1 MSGTITN
8 IDKARQALEQAST
21 LDDILQIRDK
31 AEAIRC
37 YVKAQKQSLE
47 VQNRAAEIKLR
58 AERKAG
64 ELLATMEKQ
73 KGGRPEK
80 TGDSVSPVSETKLA
94 DIGVTKKQS
103 SRWQREAALPEAD
116 FVALIQT
123 CNQAGEE
130 LTQAAVLRAAQPTH
144 VSQNSCE
151 NEWYTPPQYVE
162 AARSAMGAIDVDP
175 ASSVVAQQ
183 TVNAAMWYGIDDDG
197 LSKEWKGR
205 VWLNPPYSKDLIG
218 RFVAKLKESVAD
230 GVTTQA
236 VLLVNNATDTAWF
249 HDIAGSVSAACFIRG
264 RISFHDSSGKPA
276 NKPLQGQM
284 ALYLG
289 NQPESFC
296 RAFSGF
302 GAVFGGVGVEAGAV
316 KVTAI
321 TPSLPSRF
329 AAVVALWK
337 QIEDAMAEADKSERL
352 RIRFWLSDRLDDVT
366 SSEQKDGDA

>member
-8 IDKARQALEQAST
+8 IDKARRALEQAST

-73 KGGRPEK
+73 HGSRGVGKKVESRNVTPLPELGISK
-80 TGDSVSPVSETKLA
+80 M
-94 DIGVTKKQS
+94 QS

-151 NEWYTPPQYVE
+151 NEWYTPPQYIE

-175 ASSVVAQQ
+175 ASSAVAQK
-183 TVNAAMWYGIDDDG
+183 TVNATMWYGIDDDG

-264 RISFHDSSGKPA
+264 RISFHDSSGRPA
-276 NKPLQGQM
+276 NKPLQGQV

-302 GAVFGGVGVEAGAV
+302 GAVFGGAGVEAGAV